1 MRGSRVLPKR
11 NRGSERRGGYGFIPG
26 AGYAFDSGCR
36 VRFRRKGREELPKPP
51 AAVTATAVAPAR
63 AAAVA
68 ATAVAPARAAAAV
81 TAARATAPFA
91 AALAATDKLR
101 EHMLGLHLPPLP
113 AAAHVHPDERRRDT
127 RTQHLSLCVPS
138 GLQRWR

>member
-81 TAARATAPFA
+81 TAARAA
-91 AALAATDKLR
+91 AAVAAAAVAAAAR
-101 EHMLGLHLPPLP
+101 AAC
-113 AAAHVHPDERRRDT
+113 AAAHLAVGALFAVDCARPT
-127 RTQHLSLCVPS
+127 L
-138 GLQRWR
+138 